1 MLNSKGNKELI
12 IIGGPNGSGKTT
24 LARELLKENAD
35 EYVSADDIAYELNP
49 KNPLAARLVAGKE
62 FFKRLDRFANDGT
75 NLLIE
80 STLSGKSLLNVIA
93 KFQKIFGYTVSIV
106 FIFLDSEATCIE
118 RIQTRVQKG
127 GHPVP
132 EKDVVRR
139 FGRSIVNFWNEYR
152 LLSADGCYTT
162 TPRTAFKKSPIIRK
176 MRFMC
181 MMSLYSLHL
190 KKWQNIMD
198 KNNHNMFE
206 FTARLTKI
214 GNRAVRKAQEENRK
228 LGIPNVYAKR
238 GCIYYQMPD
247 GTITVEKPKELV
259 NN

>member
-1 MLNSKGNKELI
+1 MLHSTGNKELI

-24 LARELLKENAD
+24 LARELLKENEY

-49 KNPLAARLVAGKE
+49 DDPLAARLEAGKE

-93 KFQKIFGYTVSIV
+93 KFQKELGYTVSIV
-106 FIFLDSEATCIE
+106 FIFLDSEDICIE
-118 RIQTRVQKG
+118 RIQTRVKKG

-152 LLSADGCYTT
+152 LLCERWVLYYNTEDSFQEVAHHQEDEIYVYDEPLFVT
-162 TPRTAFKKSPIIRK
+162 FKD
-176 MRFMC
+176 MV
-181 MMSLYSLHL
+181 
-190 KKWQNIMD
+190 
-198 KNNHNMFE
+198 NHY
-206 FTARLTKI
+206 
-214 GNRAVRKAQEENRK
+214 G
-228 LGIPNVYAKR
+228 
-238 GCIYYQMPD
+238 
-247 GTITVEKPKELV
+247 
-259 NN
+259 